1 MSKSK
6 LERKPEE
13 LIQAEKLVIEGKF
26 EEAYKLM
33 DKFLE
38 RGESNLKDTLFCNL
52 LKIDIMLQ
60 QGLYEGAIK
69 LANQTYKESLRLKE
83 NLLAFNALY
92 LEALS
97 LINLINL
104 DEVLERIK
112 EGEKL
117 LKIIHQEYPM
127 EYKKTSASIEF
138 LKAWFYILKNEAPE
152 VKKHLDLCI
161 TLFEETGDNLKLA
174 DTLVSTVMYYAL
186 LKGEFDQAI
195 KNIEKGL
202 EISTNYNW
210 KYGKAMGLLARGTVF
225 SLQGDLEQSTIYHE
239 QSLALFKEL
248 NNKDYI
254 AHVLN
259 NLSWNYMIVGDM
271 ERSLECIES
280 SMKYRKEQGKLKVL
294 ASNYDNL
301 IEILIEKGDLEKAQ
315 KAIEQLELLKNQLND
330 KQINLQYLCDKA
342 LILKTSP
349 RSRDRIEAED
359 ILKIIIEDE
368 TIHYEMKIQSLLNL
382 CELLLV
388 ELRISNDLSVLD
400 EIKSFT
406 AQLLELAEKGHSF
419 ILFTEIY
426 FLKAKLALLTLDLRN
441 ARRFL
446 TQAQRIAERFGYIQL
461 AIKISQEHE
470 KLRKQLKIWHN
481 LREKEISLSER
492 MKLAGMDEHMKY
504 LLQKRASLTTQVK
517 EDQITVHKERKICI
531 VCKGDIFG
539 YMYACNCDA
548 LYCEKCARALTEIEN
563 ACWVC
568 NTPIDITKP
577 IKPYKEEEVGKKDII
592 KKFYKNQKEDDIP

>member
-52 LKIDIMLQ
+52 LKIDIMIQ

-69 LANQTYKESLRLKE
+69 LANQTYKESLRIKE

-92 LEALS
+92 LEVLS
-97 LINLINL
+97 LLNLINL

-117 LKIIHQEYPM
+117 LKIIQLELPW
-127 EYKKTSASIEF
+127 EYKKTSASIEI
-138 LKAWFYILKNEAPE
+138 LKAWFYILKNKAPE
-152 VKKHLDLCI
+152 IKEHLDLCI
-161 TLFEETGDNLKLA
+161 TLCEETGDSLKLA
-174 DTLVSTVMYYAL
+174 YALISTVMYYAL
-186 LKGEFDQAI
+186 KKGEFDQAI

-202 EISTNYNW
+202 EISTNYQW
-210 KYGKAMGLLARGTVF
+210 KFGNALGLLARGTVF
-225 SLQGDLEQSTIYHE
+225 SLQGDIEYSTINYE
-239 QSLALFKEL
+239 QSLAFFKEL
-248 NNKDYI
+248 NNKDHI

-271 ERSLECIES
+271 ERALECIES
-280 SMKYRKEQGKLKVL
+280 CMKCRKEQGKLQDL
-294 ASNYDNL
+294 AINYDNY
-301 IEILIEKGDLEKAQ
+301 IEILIEKGDFEKAQ
-315 KAIEQLELLKNQLND
+315 KVLEELELLKNQLND
-330 KQINLQYLCDKA
+330 KHINLLYLYDKA
-342 LILKTSP
+342 LVLKTSP
-349 RSRDRIEAED
+349 RSRNRIEAED
-359 ILKIIIEDE
+359 IFKQIIKDE
-368 TIHYEMKIQSLLNL
+368 TISYEIKINILLNL
-382 CELLLV
+382 CELLLT
-388 ELRISNDLSVLD
+388 ELRITNDLSVLEEMD
-400 EIKSFT
+400 NYIN
-406 AQLLELAEKGHSF
+406 QLLEIAEKGHSF
-419 ILFTEIY
+419 ILFAEIY
-426 FLKAKLALLTLDLRN
+426 FLKAKLALLTLDLKD

-446 TQAQRIAERFGYIQL
+446 TQAERIAERFGYNQL
-461 AIKISQEHE
+461 ATKISIEHDN
-470 KLRKQLKIWHN
+470 LSNQLNMWDN
-481 LREKEISLSER
+481 LRDKELSVSER
-492 MKLAGMDEHMKY
+492 IKLAGMDDQMKH
-504 LLQKRASLTTQVK
+504 LLRNRTLLSTQVK

-531 VCKGDIFG
+531 ICKGDILGFI
-539 YMYACNCDA
+539 YACNCGA

-577 IKPYKEEEVGKKDII
+577 VKPFKEEEVGKKDII
-592 KKFYKNQKEDDIP
+592 KENHKKPKEDDYP